1 LRLTNQ
7 KQRIEALQKVPV
19 LAGLSRAML
28 GDLAHRTEDVEVPAG
43 AYLTRQGAL
52 GTEAYVVLDGSFA
65 VRRHTRTVAT
75 RKKGDVF
82 GEMSLIDGMPRGA
95 NVVAEKDS
103 HVLVV
108 HKKDFAQLLE
118 TPRVAKRVMR
128 TLATRLQ
135 DADDSIFG

>member
-1 LRLTNQ
+1 MRFTNQ
-7 KQRIEALQKVPV
+7 KQRIEALRRVPV

-28 GDLAHRTEDVEVPAG
+28 GDLARRTEDVEVPEG

-52 GTEAYVVLDGSFA
+52 GTEAYVVLDGRFA

-82 GEMSLIDGMPRGA
+82 GEMSLIDGMPRRA
-95 NVVAEKDS
+95 NVVAEEAS

-108 HKKDFAQLLE
+108 HKKDFETLLE

-128 TLATRLQ
+128 ELATRLQ
-135 DADDSIFG
+135 EADDSILG

>member
-1 LRLTNQ
+1 MRLTNQ
-7 KQRIEALQKVPV
+7 KQRIEALRRIPV

-65 VRRHTRTVAT
+65 VRRHTRTVAN

-108 HKKDFAQLLE
+108 HKKDFETLLA

-128 TLATRLQ
+128 ELATRLQ

>member
-1 LRLTNQ
+1 MRLTNQ

-52 GTEAYVVLDGSFA
+52 GTEAYIVLDGSFA

-95 NVVAEKDS
+95 NVVAEKAS

-108 HKKDFAQLLE
+108 HKKDFAELLE